1 MESVC
6 DFCGVEKA
14 VVYCK
19 PDSAKL
25 CLRCDGR
32 VHAANFLSQ
41 SHPRSLL
48 CDKCSS
54 LPAVARCLDEKLSI
68 CQGCD
73 CSANGCSSSGHH
85 LRALNCY
92 TGCHSSAEFSKI
104 WSSVLEGSSSGGFDS
119 GWDSLN
125 SAPIDENCISSC
137 LEQRVNEGSF
147 GLVTENLNEL
157 ESCSKL
163 EPWRGAP
170 TIITPNP
177 NYVPCCRD
185 QVPMFPEV
193 TNLPKQG
200 CSIFKDIGLPDDE
213 DLCDGLNFD
222 DIPLDFENS
231 DEIFSCSETQNKYQ
245 FGDAGKDCM
254 LMEKNLSV
262 TGSAS
267 AMQTISG
274 NANCSIFT
282 NPSCSRN
289 LNLGFS
295 GQVHS
300 SMSLPLSNIIGESS
314 SADYQDCG
322 LSPLFLSGES
332 PWESHLDASS
342 PQARDKAKMRY
353 NEKKKTRT
361 FSKQI
366 RYASRK
372 ARADTR
378 KRVKGRFVKAGEA
391 YDYDPLLRFHGDND
405 SRESKQLANV
415 RNIY

>member
-32 VHAANFLSQ
+32 VHAANFLSR

-54 LPAVARCLDEKLSI
+54 LPAMARCLDEKLSI

-73 CSANGCSSSGHH
+73 CSANGCSSSGHR

-119 GWDSLN
+119 GWDSIN

-147 GLVTENLNEL
+147 GLR
-157 ESCSKL
+157 S
-163 EPWRGAP
+163 GA
-170 TIITPNP
+170 
-177 NYVPCCRD
+177 YVF
-185 QVPMFPEV
+185 QKV
-193 TNLPKQG
+193 TNLPQG

-213 DLCDGLNFD
+213 DLCDGLNLD

-231 DEIFSCSETQNKYQ
+231 DEIFSCSGTQNKYQ

-254 LMEKNLSV
+254 LMQKNLSV
-262 TGSAS
+262 TGSNGPIENAIEHYATTCVSGSAS
-267 AMQTISG
+267 AMQI
-274 NANCSIFT
+274 
-282 NPSCSRN
+282 
-289 LNLGFS
+289 
-295 GQVHS
+295 
-300 SMSLPLSNIIGESS
+300 MS
-314 SADYQDCG
+314 DCG

-378 KRVKGRFVKAGEA
+378 KRVKR
-391 YDYDPLLRFHGDND
+391 
-405 SRESKQLANV
+405 
-415 RNIY
+415 